1 MGLIEYLLIA
11 IGAIAIA
18 FLLMIIVHHISDY
31 YRQQFNMS
39 IWAGVFMLT
48 VAVVSIAYSFYHF
61 QSVSVPFAIVSSII
75 LLLTG
80 FLDIHHAGAIWGI
93 VALLLQLILS
103 ALFII
108 VIISVIV
115 LLLIRFIHRSDNI
128 LHRSISEILHGF
140 ENEANLFFRF
150 FFP

>member
-11 IGAIAIA
+11 IGVIAIA

-31 YRQQFNMS
+31 YRQHFNMS

-61 QSVSVPFAIVSSII
+61 QNVSIPFAIISSII

-80 FLDIHHAGAIWGI
+80 FLDIHHAGASWGI

-103 ALFII
+103 AIFII

-115 LLLIRFIHRSDNI
+115 LFLIRFIRRSDNI
-128 LHRSISEILHGF
+128 LHQLLSEIMDGV